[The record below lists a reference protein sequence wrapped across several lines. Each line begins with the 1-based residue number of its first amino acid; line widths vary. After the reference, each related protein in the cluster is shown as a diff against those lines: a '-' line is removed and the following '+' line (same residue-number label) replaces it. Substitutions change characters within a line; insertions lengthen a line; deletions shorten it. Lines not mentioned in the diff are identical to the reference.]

1 MSEWRDRK
9 QGASFR
15 GVPFLVDTDSVPV
28 GRRTQLHEFPQR
40 DQPFVEDLGRR
51 TRHYKFTGFV
61 AGDDCLAQRDRLLT
75 ALDKPGPGELV
86 HPWFGRL
93 TVTAGECEVSHAR
106 NELGLVRFSLEF
118 IDGMLAFPVQ
128 SPNTRRQL
136 TAQAPSLLNSTK
148 DRFNAAMASVDLA
161 RQRISKV
168 RSALSGALGFAL
180 KFLNPASALGTDL
193 NGLVSSLLKGPGPFA
208 DSLLAQ
214 ITGLARSFG
223 GYGAGGSSESSSDS
237 GSSEYTSDSGSS
249 SSGSS
254 SGGSASSGSFQ
265 GSSAKAAEAA
275 ALSASAP
282 ATEDAE
288 VAMIQAAV
296 IALVQDAALL
306 DVLLD
311 MAEVPVAIL
320 PSANAPAALDVQ
332 LAQQGATVVAGTAV
346 ETAVPVAEDVLAVR
360 DKISEAIWSV
370 AGESQPD
377 HFGVL
382 SQVRQALDRHLTE
395 VARSGVGLRTY
406 APAETVSALVLAH
419 ALYGDALRSG
429 EIVARNR
436 VQHPGFV
443 PATDLQV
450 AKA

>member
-61 AGDDCLAQRDRLLT
+61 AGDDCLAQRDRLLE
-75 ALDKPGPGELV
+75 ALDKVGSGELV

-106 NELGLVRFSLEF
+106 NELGVVRFSLEF

-136 TAQAPSLLNSTK
+136 AGQAPSLLSSIK
-148 DRFNAAMASVDLA
+148 GRFNVAMAPVDLA
-161 RQRISKV
+161 RQRASAL

-180 KFLNPASALGTDL
+180 KFLQPASSLGTDL
-193 NGLVSSLLKGPGPFA
+193 NGLVSSLMNGPGAFA
-208 DSLLAQ
+208 DSLLAG
-214 ITGLARSFG
+214 ISGLSRSFG
-223 GYGAGGSSESSSDS
+223 GYGSSSL
-237 GSSEYTSDSGSS
+237 
-249 SSGSS
+249 
-254 SGGSASSGSFQ
+254 FQ
-265 GSSAKAAEAA
+265 GSSSKATEVA
-275 ALSASAP
+275 ALSAAAP

-288 VAMIQAAV
+288 VATIQAAV

-306 DVLLD
+306 DLLLD
-311 MAEVPVAIL
+311 MAEVPVAIR
-320 PSANAPAALDVQ
+320 PGVSAPAALDVQ
-332 LAQQGATVVAGTAV
+332 LAQQGPTVAAGTAV
-346 ETAVPVAEDVLAVR
+346 ETAVPVAEDVLVVR
-360 DKISEAIWSV
+360 DAISEALWSV
-370 AGESQPD
+370 AGESPPD
-377 HFGVL
+377 HFGTL
-382 SQVRQALDRHLTE
+382 SEARLAVDRHLTE
-395 VARSGVGLRTY
+395 VSRSGVGLRTY
-406 APAETVSALVLAH
+406 APAETMSALVLAH

-429 EIVARNR
+429 EIVERNR
-436 VQHPGFV
+436 VRHPGFV

>member
-15 GVPFLVDTDSVPV
+15 GVPFQVDTDSVPV

-75 ALDKPGPGELV
+75 ALDKDGPGELV

-106 NELGLVRFSLEF
+106 NEQGVVRFSLEF

-136 TAQAPSLLNSTK
+136 AGQAPSLLASIK
-148 DRFNAAMASVDLA
+148 GRFNAAMAPVDLA
-161 RQRISKV
+161 RQRASAL
-168 RSALSGALGFAL
+168 RSALAGAMGFAL
-180 KFLNPASALGTDL
+180 KFLQPASSLGTDL
-193 NGLVSSLLKGPGPFA
+193 NGLVSSLMNGPGAFA
-208 DSLLAQ
+208 DSLLAG
-214 ITGLARSFG
+214 ISGLSRAFG
-223 GYGAGGSSESSSDS
+223 GYGSSS
-237 GSSEYTSDSGSS
+237 
-249 SSGSS
+249 
-254 SGGSASSGSFQ
+254 SFQ
-265 GSSAKAAEAA
+265 GSSAKAAEVA
-275 ALSASAP
+275 ALSAAAP
-282 ATEDAE
+282 APEDVE
-288 VAMIQAAV
+288 VATIQAAV

-306 DVLLD
+306 DLLLD
-311 MAEVPVAIL
+311 MAEVPVAIRPGL
-320 PSANAPAALDVQ
+320 SAPAALDVQ
-332 LAQQGATVVAGTAV
+332 LAQQGPTVAAGTAV
-346 ETAVPVAEDVLAVR
+346 ETAVPVAEDVLVVR
-360 DKISEAIWSV
+360 DAISEALWSV
-370 AGESQPD
+370 AGESPPD
-377 HFGVL
+377 HFGTL
-382 SQVRQALDRHLTE
+382 SEARLAVDRHLTE

-406 APAETVSALVLAH
+406 APAETMSALVLAH

-429 EIVARNR
+429 EIVERNR
-436 VQHPGFV
+436 VRHPGFV

>member
-106 NELGLVRFSLEF
+106 NELGLVRFNLEF

-136 TAQAPSLLNSTK
+136 AAQAPSLLTSTK
-148 DRFNAAMASVDLA
+148 ARFNAAMAPVDLA
-161 RQRISKV
+161 RQRASAV

-180 KFLNPASALGTDL
+180 KFLQPASSLGTDL
-193 NGLVSSLLKGPGPFA
+193 NSLVSSLLNGPGSFA
-208 DSLLAQ
+208 DSLLSQ

-223 GYGAGGSSESSSDS
+223 GYGAGGSSGSSSDS
-237 GSSEYTSDSGSS
+237 GSSSSASASVAGTGSS
-249 SSGSS
+249 S
-254 SGGSASSGSFQ
+254 SFQ
-265 GSSAKAAEAA
+265 GSSAKAAAVA
-275 ALSASAP
+275 ALSAAAP
-282 ATEDAE
+282 ATDDPE
-288 VAMIQAAV
+288 VAVIQAAV

-320 PSANAPAALDVQ
+320 PSVSAPAALDVQ
-332 LAQQGATVVAGTAV
+332 LAQQGATVAAGTAV

-360 DKISEAIWSV
+360 DTISEAIWSV

-377 HFGVL
+377 HFGAL
-382 SQVRQALDRHLTE
+382 SEARQALDRHLTE

-443 PATDLQV
+443 PATELQV